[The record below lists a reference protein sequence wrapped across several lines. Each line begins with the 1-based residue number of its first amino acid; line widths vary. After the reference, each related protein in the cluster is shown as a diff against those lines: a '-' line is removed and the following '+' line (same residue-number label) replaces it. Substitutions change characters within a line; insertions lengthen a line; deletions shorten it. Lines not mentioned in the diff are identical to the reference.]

1 MRKEQIEQWM
11 PKAEKWIREHEE
23 ELIRDIQE
31 LVRIP
36 SVSRPE
42 QAAPGA
48 PFGPECRR
56 VLDRLLEMG
65 AESGFRTRNMDGW
78 GGAVSMGDE
87 ENALGIV
94 AHLDVVP
101 VGDGWVYPPFEAVYL
116 AEQDAI
122 IGRGG
127 DDNKGPAVAGLF
139 LMRMIRELGIPMRH
153 GIRLYGGVSEEN
165 GMMDMQHLR
174 ETGEAFP
181 KLSLVPDAGF
191 PVNYGQK
198 GSLNGTIEARAEG
211 NLISFRAGSAL
222 NIIPD
227 LAECEAAVPLAEAL
241 EAEGRLG
248 EDLRKAL
255 ETEETPAGVR
265 IRAHGVSG
273 HAAAPEN
280 SVNAIHLL
288 CAALTEMGIL
298 TGSGRDAVS
307 ALAELTAD
315 GWCESEGAAF
325 EDGIS
330 GKTTLVYSTAELA
343 DGLLTVG
350 ADCRYSITYDSAAL
364 REKLDRAWAQRGFAE
379 AGISVTQP
387 FHIPKEDA
395 RVTALQE
402 VYREL
407 TGREDPPYTMGGGTY
422 SREVPDAISFG
433 FGMPGM
439 KHDLSFLPAGHG
451 GAHGRDEVLW
461 MDKIENGMK
470 LYLGAL
476 LALDD
481 LLQGEK
487 QG

>member
-1 MRKEQIEQWM
+1 MKEEIRRWMPAAEQWI
-11 PKAEKWIREHEE
+11 AEHRE
-23 ELIRDIQE
+23 ELIREIQGA
-31 LVRIP
+31 VRIP
-36 SVSRPE
+36 SVSRPDL
-42 QAAPGA
+42 AAPGA

-56 VLDRLLEMG
+56 VLDHMLARG
-65 AESGFRTRNMDGW
+65 KAWGFRTRDLDGRA
-78 GGAVSMGDE
+78 GAISMGDE
-87 ENALGIV
+87 ERAIGIV

-101 VGDGWVYPPFEAVYL
+101 VGDGWVYPPFEGTWL
-116 AEQDAI
+116 PEQQAL
-122 IGRGG
+122 IGRGA
-127 DDNKGPAVAGLF
+127 DDNKGPGVACLF
-139 LMRMIRELGIPMRH
+139 VMRMIRELGIPMRS
-153 GIRLYGGVSEEN
+153 GIRLYCGLSEEN
-165 GMMDMQHLR
+165 GMADMRHIR
-174 ETGEAFP
+174 ENGERFP
-181 KLSLVPDAGF
+181 EVSLVPDAGF

-198 GSLNGTIEARAEG
+198 GSLKGYIRARAEG
-211 NLISFRAGSAL
+211 NLLSFRAGSAL

-227 LAECEAAVPLAEAL
+227 LAECEAAVPPGEAL
-241 EAEGRLG
+241 EAAGRLG
-248 EDLRKAL
+248 EELRKAL

-325 EDGIS
+325 EDEIS
-330 GKTTLVYSTAELA
+330 GKTTLVYSTADLT

-364 REKLDRAWAQRGFAE
+364 REKLNQAWAQRGFAE

-481 LLQGEK
+481 LLRKE
-487 QG
+487 

>member
-1 MRKEQIEQWM
+1 MKEEIRRWMPAAEQWI
-11 PKAEKWIREHEE
+11 AEHRE
-23 ELIRDIQE
+23 ELIREIQGA
-31 LVRIP
+31 VRIP
-36 SVSRPE
+36 SVSRPDL
-42 QAAPGA
+42 AAPGA

-56 VLDRLLEMG
+56 VLDHMLARG
-65 AESGFRTRNMDGW
+65 KAWGFRTRDLDGRA
-78 GGAVSMGDE
+78 GAISMGDE
-87 ENALGIV
+87 EQAIGIV

-101 VGDGWVYPPFEAVYL
+101 VGEGWVYPPFEGTWL
-116 AEQDAI
+116 PEQQAL
-122 IGRGG
+122 IGRGA
-127 DDNKGPAVAGLF
+127 DDNKGPGVACLF
-139 LMRMIRELGIPMRH
+139 VMRMIRELGIPMRS
-153 GIRLYGGVSEEN
+153 GIRLYCGLSEEN
-165 GMMDMQHLR
+165 GMADMRYIR
-174 ETGEAFP
+174 ENGERFP
-181 KLSLVPDAGF
+181 GVSLVPDAGF

-198 GSLNGTIEARAEG
+198 GSLKGYIRARAEG
-211 NLISFRAGSAL
+211 NLLSFRAGSAL

-325 EDGIS
+325 GDEIS

-364 REKLDRAWAQRGFAE
+364 REKLNQAWAQRGFAE

>member
-1 MRKEQIEQWM
+1 MKEEIRRWMPAAEQWI
-11 PKAEKWIREHEE
+11 AEHRE
-23 ELIRDIQE
+23 ELIREIQGA
-31 LVRIP
+31 VRIP
-36 SVSRPE
+36 SVSRPDL
-42 QAAPGA
+42 AAPGA

-56 VLDRLLEMG
+56 VLDHMLARG
-65 AESGFRTRNMDGW
+65 KAWGFRTRDLDGRA
-78 GGAVSMGDE
+78 GAISMGDE
-87 ENALGIV
+87 EQAIGIV

-101 VGDGWVYPPFEAVYL
+101 VGDGWVYPPFEGTWL
-116 AEQDAI
+116 PEQQAL
-122 IGRGG
+122 IGRGA
-127 DDNKGPAVAGLF
+127 DDNKGPGVACLF
-139 LMRMIRELGIPMRH
+139 VMRMIRELGIPMRS
-153 GIRLYGGVSEEN
+153 GIRLYCGLSEEN
-165 GMMDMQHLR
+165 GMADMRYIR
-174 ETGEAFP
+174 ENGERFP
-181 KLSLVPDAGF
+181 GVSLVPDAGF

-198 GSLNGTIEARAEG
+198 GSLKGYIRARAEG
-211 NLISFRAGSAL
+211 NLLSFRAGSAL

-227 LAECEAAVPLAEAL
+227 LAECEAAVHLAEAL

-350 ADCRYSITYDSAAL
+350 ADCRYSITYDSAEL

-481 LLQGEK
+481 LLREE
-487 QG
+487 

>member
-1 MRKEQIEQWM
+1 MKEEIRRWMPAAEQWI
-11 PKAEKWIREHEE
+11 AEHRE
-23 ELIRDIQE
+23 ELIREIQGA
-31 LVRIP
+31 VRIP
-36 SVSRPE
+36 SVSRPDL
-42 QAAPGA
+42 AAPGA

-56 VLDRLLEMG
+56 VLDHMLARG
-65 AESGFRTRNMDGW
+65 KAWGFRTRDLDGRA
-78 GGAVSMGDE
+78 GAISMGDE
-87 ENALGIV
+87 EQAIGIV

-101 VGDGWVYPPFEAVYL
+101 VGDGWVYPPFEGTWL
-116 AEQDAI
+116 PEQQAL
-122 IGRGG
+122 IGRGA
-127 DDNKGPAVAGLF
+127 DDNKGPGAACLF
-139 LMRMIRELGIPMRH
+139 VMRMIRELGIPMRS
-153 GIRLYGGVSEEN
+153 GIRLYCGLSEEN
-165 GMMDMQHLR
+165 GMADMRYIR
-174 ETGEAFP
+174 ENGERFP
-181 KLSLVPDAGF
+181 GVSLVPDAGF

-198 GSLNGTIEARAEG
+198 GSLKGYIRARAEG
-211 NLISFRAGSAL
+211 NLLSFRAGSAL

-350 ADCRYSITYDSAAL
+350 VDCRYSITYDSAAL
-364 REKLDRAWAQRGFAE
+364 REKLDRAWGRRGFAE

-481 LLQGEK
+481 LLRKE
-487 QG
+487 

>member
-1 MRKEQIEQWM
+1 MKEEIRRWMPAAEQWI
-11 PKAEKWIREHEE
+11 AEHRE
-23 ELIRDIQE
+23 ELIREIQGA
-31 LVRIP
+31 VRIP
-36 SVSRPE
+36 SVSRPDL
-42 QAAPGA
+42 AAPGE

-56 VLDRLLEMG
+56 VLDHMLARG
-65 AESGFRTRNMDGW
+65 KAWGFRTRDLDGRA
-78 GGAVSMGDE
+78 GAISMGDE
-87 ENALGIV
+87 EQAIGIV

-101 VGDGWVYPPFEAVYL
+101 VGDGWVYPPFEGTWL
-116 AEQDAI
+116 PEQQAL
-122 IGRGG
+122 IGRGA
-127 DDNKGPAVAGLF
+127 DDNKGPGVACLF
-139 LMRMIRELGIPMRH
+139 VMRMIRELGIPMRS
-153 GIRLYGGVSEEN
+153 GIRLYCGLSEEN
-165 GMMDMQHLR
+165 GMADMRHIR
-174 ETGEAFP
+174 ENGERFP
-181 KLSLVPDAGF
+181 KVSLVPDAGF

-198 GSLNGTIEARAEG
+198 GSLKGYIRARAEG
-211 NLISFRAGSAL
+211 NLLSFRAGSAL

-248 EDLRKAL
+248 GDLRKAL

-364 REKLDRAWAQRGFAE
+364 REKLNQAWAQRGFAE

-481 LLQGEK
+481 VT
-487 QG
+487 